1 MKATFLLPIPD
12 HRLAQGKL
20 YDLPRLLPFS
30 ILAVMSGE
38 TSYRW
43 GHQFIRT
50 HRARLNETFG
60 CCWRQTPAHRSIP
73 YALQGL
79 DVNEI
84 APDFHAHVLPLA
96 EQAAVIALIGPARQS
111 RLLQGPPD
119 RLGGEHLRRRRMDHA
134 GPNPERGCP
143 LGP

>member
-20 YDLPRLLPFS
+20 YDLPHLLLFS

-43 GHQFIRT
+43 VHQFIRT

-60 CCWRQTPAHRSIP
+60 CCWRQTPAHRLIR

-79 DVNEI
+79 DVSKI
-84 APDFHAHVLPLA
+84 APDFRAHVLLLA
-96 EQAAVIALIGPARQS
+96 EHAVGEWIVLGQILSEAAR
-111 RLLQGPPD
+111 
-119 RLGGEHLRRRRMDHA
+119 
-134 GPNPERGCP
+134 
-143 LGP
+143 